1 MAKAVKASE
10 YREMTPEALKA
21 KVGELES
28 KLFNTKLQAVL
39 GKLEDTST
47 LRMIRKDVA
56 RAQTVLAEKATKA

>member
-1 MAKAVKASE
+1 MAKTVKASE
-10 YREMTPEALKA
+10 LREMTAEALQV
-21 KVGELES
+21 KVGELEA